1 MCRYLKGSFVR
12 QSEPQRRTGPREL
25 AADSPPVFRTKAQ
38 LVYEQ
43 LRDWIV
49 RGKLRPGE
57 SVDQERLADMLDVS
71 RMPLRQALLRLES
84 DRLIERQP
92 HHTAVV
98 THLSVSDID
107 DIYGARSVLEG
118 LLAEKGA
125 AVRDDDLIA
134 QLTATSAEMAKAIE
148 SADNEGFVV
157 LDRLFHMSLYKASG
171 YPRTIEIFEQ
181 LRSAAERYMYYY
193 VSGTTAAPQSLS
205 EHDAILA
212 AYREGKPRLVRKLTE
227 KHLMRSAAELRKLAG
242 SASVSP
248 RPAPGAMSPHASRGS
263 GG

>member
-1 MCRYLKGSFVR
+1 LDYDDVSDYWRGSSVR
-12 QSEPQRRTGPREL
+12 QSERTDAGQLGGE
-25 AADSPPVFRTKAQ
+25 PPLVFRTKAQ
-38 LVYEQ
+38 MVYEQ

-57 SVDQERLADMLDVS
+57 SVDQERLAEMLDVS

-98 THLSVSDID
+98 TDLSVSDID
-107 DIYGARSVLEG
+107 DIYGARTVLEG

-134 QLTATSAEMAKAIE
+134 HLAETSAKMAEAVE
-148 SADNEGFVV
+148 ASDNEGFVM

-171 YPRTIEIFEQ
+171 FPRTIEMLEQ

-193 VSGTTAAPQSLS
+193 AAGSSAAPQSLA
-205 EHDAILA
+205 EHEAILA
-212 AYREGKPRLVRKLTE
+212 GYRDGNPRLVRKLTE
-227 KHLMRSAAELRKLAG
+227 KHLMRSAAEIRQLAG
-242 SASVSP
+242 
-248 RPAPGAMSPHASRGS
+248 RH
-263 GG
+263 